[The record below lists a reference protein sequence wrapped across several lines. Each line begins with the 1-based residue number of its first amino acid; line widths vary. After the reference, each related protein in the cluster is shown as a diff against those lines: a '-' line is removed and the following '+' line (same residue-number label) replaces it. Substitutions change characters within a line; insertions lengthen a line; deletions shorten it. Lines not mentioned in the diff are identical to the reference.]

1 LSSLT
6 HVRGRVGAI
15 GGVIVL
21 LLVAGV
27 WFTLTHA
34 SAQSSVSNHRT
45 TASSGNSKPS
55 AHSSSKTPSQ
65 PLQLVSET
73 PASKAT
79 GVSGTTD
86 IKIRFS
92 APLAADSPL
101 PKLKPHVPGQWQ
113 GAGTSTLEFVPSRG
127 FAQLTRV
134 KVTIPGGA
142 AGVRSTQGA
151 LLAKS
156 LKVHFTTGSYQAA
169 RLAELLAQLG
179 YLPLTWTASPGQTV
193 PAASDEA
200 GQLAAAY
207 SPPQGRTATRP
218 A

>member
-1 LSSLT
+1 MSSLT

-45 TASSGNSKPS
+45 TASNGGSSKPK
-55 AHSSSKTPSQ
+55 AHSSSRIPSE

-92 APLAADSPL
+92 VPLAADSPL
-101 PKLKPHVPGQWQ
+101 PRLKPHVPGQWQ

-142 AGVRSTQGA
+142 LGVRSTDGA
-151 LLAKS
+151 LLGKS
-156 LKVHFTTGSYQAA
+156 VKLEFRTGSYQTA
-169 RLAELLAQLG
+169 RLAELLAQL
-179 YLPLTWTASPGQTV
+179 
-193 PAASDEA
+193 EI
-200 GQLAAAY
+200 
-207 SPPQGRTATRP
+207 GRAHV
-218 A
+218 